1 MTFIDARAKL
11 QPPPLS
17 KILYFAVP
25 LSYFSCFL
33 PYRDNGTKAIFT
45 DCGGSLLSSHT
56 VLTAAHCV
64 ATLHK
69 DGTVDKIDKDFYLL
83 FGKTGTQEEGIRRS
97 PKSVIVHPKYTF
109 DHEYDFAIVTLSR
122 GIRRERIN
130 FKNIKRAPMPLL
142 CPPLLLD
149 QLDNKLFDISVQCL
163 ATFDLLQL

>member
-1 MTFIDARAKL
+1 MRIFREVHLNFVPVKVTWHMTFIDARAKL

-25 LSYFSCFL
+25 LSYFSCFF

-45 DCGGSLLSSHT
+45 ECGGSLLSSHT

-130 FKNIKRAPMPLL
+130 FKNIKRAP
-142 CPPLLLD
+142 
-149 QLDNKLFDISVQCL
+149 QCHFC
-163 ATFDLLQL
+163 AHPYF

>member
-25 LSYFSCFL
+25 LSYFSCFF

-45 DCGGSLLSSHT
+45 ECGGSLLSSHT

-130 FKNIKRAPMPLL
+130 FKNIKRAP
-142 CPPLLLD
+142 
-149 QLDNKLFDISVQCL
+149 QCHFC
-163 ATFDLLQL
+163 AHPYF